1 MQTQA
6 TCYRL
11 SKNDDAINSYTQ
23 PNGLASDTANEYIH
37 ILVIF

>member
-11 SKNDDAINSYTQ
+11 SKNDYAINSLVH
-23 PNGLASDTANEYIH
+23 PASDTANEYIH

>member
-11 SKNDDAINSYTQ
+11 SKNDDAINSLEH
-23 PNGLASDTANEYIH
+23 PAKCWSK
-37 ILVIF
+37 